1 MPIARILNRRILNR
15 AKAKHPRS
23 LKQRDALI
31 EFTADFIERANLE
44 VEETYRFQI
53 DRQDIV
59 IAGLPDGFHGFTIAQ
74 LSDIHHSPYLSLER
88 LEEAVAET
96 NALRP
101 DVIVLTGDYVTHT
114 TRYVEP
120 CAECLGR
127 LRARFGVFAVLGNHD
142 VWVGASAVTQA
153 FERNGIPVLNNAN
166 LPLYIGGR
174 MIYLCGLGDTT
185 TRNHDL
191 VAALKGTRRRDTRI
205 LLSHNPNII
214 KEASLA
220 ECDLVLSGHTHG
232 GQVKLPVI
240 GAPISYNRH
249 GKQYTRG
256 WAQMKKTQIYV
267 NRGLGTIFLPIRYQ
281 CPPEIS
287 LLRLVRP
294 TAGGLQA

>member
-1 MPIARILNRRILNR
+1 MPLARILNRAR
-15 AKAKHPRS
+15 AKHPRS

-31 EFTADFIERANLE
+31 EFTADLIERANLE
-44 VEETYRFQI
+44 VKETYRFQI
-53 DRQDIV
+53 DRRDIV
-59 IAGLPDGFHGFTIAQ
+59 IPDLPDDFHGFTIAQ
-74 LSDIHHSPYLSLER
+74 LSDIHHSPYLSLEH

-114 TRYVEP
+114 ARYVEP

-142 VWVGASAVTQA
+142 VWVGASIVAQA
-153 FERNGIPVLNNAN
+153 FERHGVPVLNNAN
-166 LPLYIGGR
+166 IPLYIGGR
-174 MIYLCGLGDTT
+174 FIYLCGLGDTT

-191 VAALKGTRRRDTRI
+191 VAALKGTRRRDVRI

-232 GQVKLPVI
+232 GQVHLPVI

-294 TAGGLQA
+294 TAEQNRP

>member
-1 MPIARILNRRILNR
+1 MPLPRLLHRNHV
-15 AKAKHPRS
+15 KHPRS

-31 EFTADFIERANLE
+31 ELTADLIERVNLE

-53 DRQDIV
+53 DRQDI
-59 IAGLPDGFHGFTIAQ
+59 IIPHLPDDFHGFTIAQ
-74 LSDIHHSPYLSLER
+74 LSDIHHSPYLSLEH
-88 LEEAVAET
+88 LAKAVRET
-96 NALRP
+96 NALQP

-114 TRYVEP
+114 ARYVEP

-127 LRARFGVFAVLGNHD
+127 LQARFGVFAVLGNHD
-142 VWVGASAVTQA
+142 VWVGAAAVTQA
-153 FERNGIPVLNNAN
+153 FERHGIPVLNNTN

-174 MIYLCGLGDTT
+174 FIYLCGLGDTT

-191 VAALKGTRRRDTRI
+191 IGALKGTRRRDIRI
-205 LLSHNPNII
+205 LLSHNPSII

-287 LLRLVRP
+287 LLRL
-294 TAGGLQA
+294 LQTPE

>member
-1 MPIARILNRRILNR
+1 MPLARLLHRQPV
-15 AKAKHPRS
+15 KHPRS
-23 LKQRDALI
+23 LRQRDALI
-31 EFTADFIERANLE
+31 ELTADLIERANLE
-44 VEETYRFQI
+44 VKETYRFQI

-59 IAGLPDGFHGFTIAQ
+59 IPHLPDDFHGFTIAQ
-74 LSDIHHSPYLSLER
+74 LSDIHHSPYLLLEH
-88 LEEAVAET
+88 LEQAVSAT
-96 NALRP
+96 NALYP

-114 TRYVEP
+114 ARYVEP

-142 VWVGASAVTQA
+142 VWVGAAAVTQA

-174 MIYLCGLGDTT
+174 FIYLCGLGDTT

-191 VAALKGTRRRDTRI
+191 VAALKGTRRRDVRI

-240 GAPISYNRH
+240 GAPISYNRY

-287 LLRLVRP
+287 LLRLLRTP
-294 TAGGLQA
+294 ELT

>member
-1 MPIARILNRRILNR
+1 MPLAHLLHRTTT
-15 AKAKHPRS
+15 KHPRS

-31 EFTADFIERANLE
+31 ELTADLIERANLE
-44 VEETYRFQI
+44 VKETYRFQI

-59 IAGLPDGFHGFTIAQ
+59 IPNLPDDFHGFTIAQ
-74 LSDIHHSPYLSLER
+74 LSDIHHSPYLSLEH
-88 LEEAVAET
+88 LSEAVTET
-96 NALRP
+96 NALQP

-114 TRYVEP
+114 ARYVEP

-153 FERNGIPVLNNAN
+153 FERHGIPVLHNTN

-174 MIYLCGLGDTT
+174 FIYLCGLGDTT

-191 VAALKGTRRRDTRI
+191 VAALKGTRRRDVRI

-220 ECDLVLSGHTHG
+220 ECALVLSGHTHG

-287 LLRLVRP
+287 LLRLLRTP
-294 TAGGLQA
+294 DQKQT